1 VKKKTKRGQRTRAE
15 QLKRQ
20 ADFYAKVDLMG
31 PSERKLYRL
40 IHVAGER
47 GHTCQEL
54 ERATGWSHETVSA
67 RLYDMRHGGL
77 IVRSDDRR
85 PTRSGRLAYILI
97 TAEVDEIRDERKPE
111 II

>member
-1 VKKKTKRGQRTRAE
+1 VKKKTKRGQWTRAE
-15 QLKRQ
+15 QLRQ
-20 ADFYAKVDLMG
+20 QVELDAKIDLMG
-31 PSERKLYRL
+31 PAERKLYRL
-40 IHVAGER
+40 IGVAGER

-77 IVRSDDRR
+77 LVRLDDKR
-85 PTRSGRLAYILI
+85 PTRSGRLAFILV
-97 TAEVDEIRDERKPE
+97 TAEVDEILSEKQPE